1 MKNREAARYA
11 RWSAAIAA
19 TIALVVVLVYLQ
31 RRRSGISGEKNVK
44 PVPASVA
51 QQSAGFTFSRNI
63 GAQTLFTVHA
73 QQATQFKDA
82 NRSLLENV
90 SIEIFGARGE
100 RDDSVRADECNYE
113 PETGSIRCHGVVQI
127 ALRNAKSRAG
137 AGAGA
142 RAEGRDD
149 SGLELQTSDI
159 LFDRDS
165 GKVSTDKPVELR
177 FREGQG

>member
-31 RRRSGISGEKNVK
+31 RRRRGISGEKNVK

-127 ALRNAKSRAG
+127 
-137 AGAGA
+137 
-142 RAEGRDD
+142 GR
-149 SGLELQTSDI
+149 GHE
-159 LFDRDS
+159 
-165 GKVSTDKPVELR
+165 KAPPCDKR
-177 FREGQG
+177 